1 MPALSAFILLSPS
14 DTIFFMQ
21 PFPVQQPAEAKT
33 KRNARLVLILTSVL
47 FGLLIIPGLGAMT
60 ISPMVFDAP
69 DAQQNPKLIAFT
81 VALVS
86 YPILAFLSI
95 IGSWVLYAL
104 KHYRIAIMVSLLPLL
119 SIFAA
124 FICFLLLEI

>member
-1 MPALSAFILLSPS
+1 
-14 DTIFFMQ
+14 
-21 PFPVQQPAEAKT
+21 
-33 KRNARLVLILTSVL
+33 
-47 FGLLIIPGLGAMT
+47 
-60 ISPMVFDAP
+60 MVFDAP
-69 DAQQNPKLIAFT
+69 DAQQNPKLVAFT

-124 FICFLLLEI
+124 FTCFLLLEI